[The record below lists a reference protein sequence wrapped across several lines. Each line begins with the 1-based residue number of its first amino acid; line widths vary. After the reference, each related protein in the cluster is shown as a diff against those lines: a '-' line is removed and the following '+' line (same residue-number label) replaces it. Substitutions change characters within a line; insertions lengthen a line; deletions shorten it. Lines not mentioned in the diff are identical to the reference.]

1 MRIVTQSDPPIQH
14 RRTPTQYDLLKFAQH
29 FTLPSTILSRK
40 LLPIGNQ
47 TVVVGA
53 TKVDKSGQRERRGAE
68 KLFLEAQRPLW
79 GNLGCDVAAPA
90 LTWEGLFINQTA
102 QPELHKTLPS
112 LECQHKLEEK
122 HLSCN
127 YGGWWL
133 VEMWTL
139 FLVDRPFAN
148 HHQGSGR
155 LITFNQPTNIQNCFS
170 MWLSHLFLRKYI
182 SDNRL
187 SLLSMCVDCLM
198 TMLAKIVWQFAP
210 LVGCCKIVSQSSK
223 SHVAYYPQVEL
234 FWDWTQYSLCV
245 SQKVEL

>member
-1 MRIVTQSDPPIQH
+1 MTQSDPPIQH
-14 RRTPTQYDLLKFAQH
+14 RHTPTQYDLLNFAQH

-47 TVVVGA
+47 TVVLGA

-79 GNLGCDVAAPA
+79 STLGCDVAAPA

-102 QPELHKTLPS
+102 QPELHNTLPS

-155 LITFNQPTNIQNCFS
+155 LITFNQPTNIQNCFFYVTVTS
-170 MWLSHLFLRKYI
+170 FFAQIYFWQQ
-182 SDNRL
+182 
-187 SLLSMCVDCLM
+187 
-198 TMLAKIVWQFAP
+198 TQFAFHVCGLP
-210 LVGCCKIVSQSSK
+210 NDHVGKNCLAIC
-223 SHVAYYPQVEL
+223 ATCGL
-234 FWDWTQYSLCV
+234 L
-245 SQKVEL
+245 